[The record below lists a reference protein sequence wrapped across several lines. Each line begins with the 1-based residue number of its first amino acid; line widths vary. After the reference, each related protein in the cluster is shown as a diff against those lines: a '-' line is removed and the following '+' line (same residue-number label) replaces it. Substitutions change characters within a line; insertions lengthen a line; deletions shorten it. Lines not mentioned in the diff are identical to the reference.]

1 MQLGSPQ
8 KLTRGNA
15 NVALM
20 TDKQYSVRDNY
31 VRQSTHY
38 LIVKHAQTSLFKYA
52 EKVEGD
58 FSLSNSSCFS
68 KKMFG
73 LNQDRKCFIAILFV
87 PIALN
92 FYRIFNFPR
101 FRQRYIFIPFCSFV
115 HDPFPP
121 QTCVNIGQV

>member
-1 MQLGSPQ
+1 M
-8 KLTRGNA
+8 
-15 NVALM
+15 
-20 TDKQYSVRDNY
+20 RDNY

-101 FRQRYIFIPFCSFV
+101 SDRDIFSSHSV
-115 HDPFPP
+115 HSYTIFSPHKRAL
-121 QTCVNIGQV
+121 I